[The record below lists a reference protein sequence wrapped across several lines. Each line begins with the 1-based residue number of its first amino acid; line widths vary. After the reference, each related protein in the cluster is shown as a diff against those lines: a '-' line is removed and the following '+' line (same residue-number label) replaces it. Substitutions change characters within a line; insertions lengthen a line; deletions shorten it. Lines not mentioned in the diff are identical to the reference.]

1 MSLESL
7 QQKVEFT
14 LKYSEG
20 SLRKWKNRLSW
31 RLREFYK
38 SLTPTVEIYFH
49 FYSTQGLIEVR
60 RRPDFF
66 LDHVFTF
73 CLTHDQPYES
83 MTGPIGQRLL
93 T

>member
-38 SLTPTVEIYFH
+38 SLTPTVEIYF
-49 FYSTQGLIEVR
+49 I
-60 RRPDFF
+60 
-66 LDHVFTF
+66 FTVHKDLLR
-73 CLTHDQPYES
+73 CAG
-83 MTGPIGQRLL
+83 GPIFF
-93 T
+93 